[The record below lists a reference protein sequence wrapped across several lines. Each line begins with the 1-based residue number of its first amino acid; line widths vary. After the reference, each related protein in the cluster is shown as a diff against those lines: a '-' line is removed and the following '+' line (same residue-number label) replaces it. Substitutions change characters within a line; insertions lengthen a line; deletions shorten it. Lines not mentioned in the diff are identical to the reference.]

1 MLSWYCY
8 PETYDFPRSIFNF
21 DFQCSGMTLSY
32 TAFSIVALA
41 SLPTNPE
48 VRRAG
53 IYQKV
58 EGPWRSAYCH
68 FGHVCSSSQS
78 KPLELPVGIRTAA
91 IIWSV
96 RFWSKKTWETRR
108 WIETYWMVRPRLVEL
123 CFSLSRGTCRCR
135 GFPEYLNLLP
145 GLVSKEI
152 PASSSLRMNSE
163 FSDRLANRLV
173 ISFQRTES
181 EGLDSPFIRAS
192 LRMPRFTCCW
202 WN

>member
-1 MLSWYCY
+1 MLG
-8 PETYDFPRSIFNF
+8 YDVVLHSFFHCCLGIPPHQPRSPQSRN
-21 DFQCSGMTLSY
+21 LSK
-32 TAFSIVALA
+32 
-41 SLPTNPE
+41 
-48 VRRAG
+48 G
-53 IYQKV
+53 
-58 EGPWRSAYCH
+58 WRSVEECLLPFWPCLFKFTVKTARIACWYTYSRYH
-68 FGHVCSSSQS
+68 LICSLLV
-78 KPLELPVGIRTAA
+78 K
-91 IIWSV
+91 
-96 RFWSKKTWETRR
+96 KKTWETRR

-135 GFPEYLNLLP
+135 GLPEYLNLLP